1 MDSYDVDC
9 ETEATTTHQESK
21 ENKVLKHTL
30 KVKFSTVCAK
40 CSLAELILAGLI
52 LWGIIP

>member
-1 MDSYDVDC
+1 MDAYDVDW

-30 KVKFSTVCAK
+30 KIKVSTVCAK
-40 CSLAELILAGLI
+40 CTLDELILAGLI